1 MLPVIDDPPPM
12 KTKRTVLDWRLN
24 SQSSFQ
30 EGTRQTFSMTK
41 SRFRVPRWVQ
51 IFKSAHFVP
60 FSVFLVSG
68 LDFNF

>member
-30 EGTRQTFSMTK
+30 EGTGNWMHFGLLIK
-41 SRFRVPRWVQ
+41 Q
-51 IFKSAHFVP
+51 IREYANNKRESQWDR
-60 FSVFLVSG
+60 G
-68 LDFNF
+68 W